1 MQKVYDDVLIF
12 CPEVKTGGPEALHQ
26 LGYRIACHGG
36 TAHMVY
42 YAPFSRIEVED
53 GILRCHAAAS
63 PMPAHFARYRPQ
75 VLTEARLGP
84 NTLIIFPEPLSHFA
98 AKVDVAYQRALWWLS
113 LDNGLPQNPGLA
125 EDEYRRLFFADPRL
139 VHFYQSD
146 YARDYLRQNRS
157 VRYHSLS
164 DYTDPDFV
172 HRSLIASENPA
183 IRTRAN
189 TICFFPNKGAELAAR
204 FVDAR
209 AALPPDVEFVAIR
222 DMTKAQVR
230 DTLFGARL
238 YIDFGHH
245 PGKDRVP
252 REAAVA
258 GAVVLLRAAGAANY
272 FLDHP
277 LPAEY
282 LFTDD
287 EVASGALHSKVAM
300 ILDDPDRH
308 FANQR
313 YYRDA
318 ILLEQERFDLEVR
331 TFFFSGA

>member
-1 MQKVYDDVLIF
+1 MQQVYDDVLIL

-42 YAPFSRIEVED
+42 YAPYSRIEIKD
-53 GILRCHAAAS
+53 GIMRCHAEAS
-63 PMPAHFARYRPQ
+63 PMPAHFAQYHPR
-75 VLTEARLGP
+75 VLTEATLGP
-84 NTLIIFPEPLSHFA
+84 GTLVIFPEPLSHFA
-98 AKVDVAYQRALWWLS
+98 AQVDVPYQRALWWLS
-113 LDNGLPQNPGLA
+113 LDNSLPQNPSLA
-125 EDEYRRLFFADPRL
+125 EDDYRHRFFADPGL

-146 YARDYLRQNRS
+146 YARDYLRQGRS
-157 VRYHSLS
+157 VRYHPLS
-164 DYTDPDFV
+164 DYTDQDFV
-172 HRSLIASENPA
+172 RRSQIASENPP
-183 IRTRAN
+183 IRTRGN
-189 TICFFPNKGAELAAR
+189 TICFFPNKGAELAAS
-204 FVDAR
+204 FIGAR
-209 AALPPDVEFVAIR
+209 AALPPDVEFVAIH

-238 YIDFGHH
+238 YIDFGGH

-258 GAVVLLRAAGAANY
+258 GAIVLLRAAGAANH

-282 LFTDD
+282 LFTDQD
-287 EVASGALHSKVAM
+287 VASGALHRKAAM
-300 ILDDPDRH
+300 ILDEPDWH

-318 ILLEQERFDLEVR
+318 ILLERERFDLEVR
-331 TFFFSGA
+331 AFFFTGA